1 MGLWDL
7 VICDCPPSIWEVDS
21 RGSKFRDI
29 FNYTMRSSQTWDPKQ
44 HCSQP
49 DVETQTFDPTTG
61 EAQTD
66 GSEFETQ
73 SQKKEKLVKS

>member
-7 VICDCPPSIWEVDS
+7 VTCDCPPSIWEVDS

-29 FNYTMRSSQTWDPKQ
+29 FN
-44 HCSQP
+44 CSQP